1 MSRDRHLRRSRSGS
15 PTGRRALGA
24 LTLIGVAG
32 LLAACAPASRNASGH
47 GSTPALDA
55 SRAPVP
61 APGASERM

>member
-32 LLAACAPASRNASGH
+32 LLGERPFRATVSSH
-47 GSTPALDA
+47 G
-55 SRAPVP
+55 
-61 APGASERM
+61 PGAVRVVLSY